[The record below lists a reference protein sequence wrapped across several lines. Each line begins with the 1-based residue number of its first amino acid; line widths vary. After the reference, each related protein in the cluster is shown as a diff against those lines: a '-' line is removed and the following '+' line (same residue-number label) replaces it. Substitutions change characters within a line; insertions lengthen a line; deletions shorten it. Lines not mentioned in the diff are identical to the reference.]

1 MDNLTPEE
9 KQVRLKKADSIRRM
23 LAEQTSTGSRNAGKM
38 SLNIYLV
45 LIKVFRSSRCVFIK
59 VEMDNS

>member
-23 LAEQTSTGSRNAGKM
+23 LAEQSSVQSGHRNAGK
-38 SLNIYLV
+38 NIYL
-45 LIKVFRSSRCVFIK
+45 F
-59 VEMDNS
+59 